1 MMKGMIVMRPS
12 ETTVQQLEDRSK
24 VVAFNC
30 GVEMATTETKGTV
43 LIRTADEL
51 INYNKSEE
59 RALEAIVKEI
69 ADSGVKL
76 VISGGSVSEMAVHFL
91 EKYQLMCLK
100 ITSKWE
106 LRRLCG
112 ATGCTALC
120 SIGRPYAGRDGL
132 CVESID
138 EGTRWPYRD
147 RIGAARRRSNQNR
160 HCCFTGRR
168 RFASLIDDLERAVDD
183 GVNAV
188 RMLCKDPRL
197 LAGGGACEMELSKRL
212 RDYCEASTG
221 MDHYALAKF
230 ADAFEVVP
238 RAFGRD
244 FWLRSNK
251 SDCGV

>member
-1 MMKGMIVMRPS
+1 MG
-12 ETTVQQLEDRSK
+12 EDRSK

-112 ATGCTALC
+112 APTPEEMGSVSKVSTKELG
-120 SIGRPYAGRDGL
+120 GRTVTVLEQLGDAQTKIATVVLR
-132 CVESID
+132 
-138 EGTRWPYRD
+138 
-147 RIGAARRRSNQNR
+147 AA
-160 HCCFTGRR
+160 T
-168 RFASLIDDLERAVDD
+168 ASLIDDLERAVDD
-183 GVNAV
+183 GVN
-188 RMLCKDPRL
+188 
-197 LAGGGACEMELSKRL
+197 
-212 RDYCEASTG
+212 
-221 MDHYALAKF
+221 
-230 ADAFEVVP
+230 
-238 RAFGRD
+238 
-244 FWLRSNK
+244 
-251 SDCGV
+251 